1 MGEKHIKVR
10 LADVNGKN
18 GESAWAL
25 AESIEDAELLRDD
38 DSVGA
43 KRRVVLDNDLAD
55 YPFKAGDKVVVV
67 TAGRELPIV
76 LGLSTDPD

>member
-1 MGEKHIKVR
+1 M
-10 LADVNGKN
+10 
-18 GESAWAL
+18 
-25 AESIEDAELLRDD
+25 LRDD
-38 DSVGA
+38 DSIGA

-67 TAGRELPIV
+67 TAGRALPIV